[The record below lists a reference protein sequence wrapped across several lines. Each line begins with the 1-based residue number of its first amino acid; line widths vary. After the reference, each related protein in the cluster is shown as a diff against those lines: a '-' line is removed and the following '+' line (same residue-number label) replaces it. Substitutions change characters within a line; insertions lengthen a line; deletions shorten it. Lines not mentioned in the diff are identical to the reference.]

1 MDEHDFVSLQGLAV
15 LLLIGVLTGLVE
27 SLWPS
32 LEVFST
38 QLNSSWP
45 VLIVQAKSDEI

>member
-1 MDEHDFVSLQGLAV
+1 MDVHNFRLASPQGLAV

-32 LEVFST
+32 LEVFPHS
-38 QLNSSWP
+38 
-45 VLIVQAKSDEI
+45 